1 MSKHTPLLF
10 YFLFIFISLN
20 AQNQIEEK
28 YRDYFQYPREV
39 VYLHVS
45 KDIFLPEEEIWFK
58 GYLYDQKNAKP
69 SKISKTINVGVYDS
83 TGVLKKEQL
92 YYLNDGFFKGSVKVD
107 STFAD
112 GRYFLKAKTNWMRN
126 FSDGNAFLKEI
137 KVVKSDLDVTQDRL
151 NFESL
156 DIRFFPEGGKMV
168 SGIKN
173 TVGVKVVN
181 GKGLPVEVGNLRIED
196 GSGIQMASIEVNNQ
210 GLGKF
215 EITPNPRSDYFAK
228 IRVSSGEEVSFKL
241 PRSNAK
247 GINLNVV
254 DNPYKKEVLVQVE
267 ANELAMKDGDVR
279 TNLVLHK
286 DGEIIS
292 QPVLLTKN
300 GKVFSTYFDKTK
312 LMTGVNTLTL
322 FDMDNK
328 PIEERQFFVW
338 KGLGEYKI
346 ETAIGNSSRANDSL
360 EITIT
365 SKVPEAVGLSVS
377 VFPMDTKVYK
387 GDGNMYNQIYLR
399 PYVKE
404 DIQND
409 GYYFNDT
416 NYQKKYEMDLLL
428 LTEGH
433 SKYDWHAIL
442 KDRFETKYNP
452 VDGIN
457 LYGFLNEDLKREKI
471 LVHKTIEHEL
481 KEIDLS
487 SGQDKFLI
495 TNFYPITGES
505 IFFSKIDVRGKISKL
520 NMYAR
525 LSNNYFL
532 DENIDVSDHKKNAF
546 PKTNISTIKEGSKGF
561 KLPDISS
568 EEKLIALDNVTITEE
583 SKMEK
588 QARENIRVPR
598 YLAKK
603 ITVVDKEMALTFNT
617 VAELLRSKGYEV
629 REDLQA
635 FDGGSNAF
643 ISRFR
648 IRSRRGAGVNMFL
661 DGALQVNLDVFTH
674 MPLVQVES
682 FYIDRLSRY
691 MGAKGGFRETIYIFT
706 RRGKE
711 LNLTPGQD
719 FMSRKSFE
727 FKVDKGFE
735 KQKNFY
741 NPEFTSF
748 TDTAFQNFGLI
759 HWEPWIWIDED
770 DSYTLKIPNYGFDN
784 LKLVI
789 EGMGKNGNV
798 LSEIRVLNVGDSN

>member
-1 MSKHTPLLF
+1 MF

-20 AQNQIEEK
+20 AQNQIEEE
-28 YRDYFQYPREV
+28 YRDYFRDSREV
-39 VYLHVS
+39 VYLQVS
-45 KDIFLPEEEIWFK
+45 KDIFLEDEEIWFK
-58 GYLYDQKNAKP
+58 GYLFDQKNERP
-69 SKISKTINVGVYDS
+69 SNISKTINVGVYDS
-83 TGVLKKEQL
+83 LGVLKKELL
-92 YYLNDGFFKGSVKVD
+92 YYVNEGFFKGSVKVD
-107 STFAD
+107 STFGE

-137 KVVKSDLDVTQDRL
+137 TVVKSDLDVAQDQI
-151 NFESL
+151 NYENL
-156 DIRFFPEGGKMV
+156 DIRFLPEGGKLV

-173 TVGVKVVN
+173 TVGVKVLN
-181 GKGLPVEVGNLRIED
+181 GKGLPVDLGDLRIED
-196 GSGIQMASIEVNNQ
+196 GSGKQMALIEVNGQ

-228 IRVSSGEEVSFKL
+228 IRVPSGGEISFKL

-254 DNPYKKEVLVQVE
+254 DNPYKKEILVQVE
-267 ANELAMKDGDVR
+267 ANDLALEDGDIN

-286 DGEIIS
+286 DGEIVS

-300 GKVFSTYFDKTK
+300 SKVFSTYFDKTK
-312 LMTGVNTLTL
+312 LMIGVNTLTL

-328 PIEERQFFVW
+328 LIEERQFFVW
-338 KGLGEYKI
+338 KGLGENKI
-346 ETAIGNSSRANDSL
+346 ETALGHSSRANDSL
-360 EITIT
+360 EITIN

-377 VFPMDTKVYK
+377 VFPLDTKVYQ
-387 GDGNMYNQIYLR
+387 GNENMYSQIYLR
-399 PYVKE
+399 PYLKG

-433 SKYDWHAIL
+433 GKYDWDTIL
-442 KDRFETKYNP
+442 KDQFETRYNP
-452 VDGIN
+452 VDGID

-481 KEIDLS
+481 KEINLS

-505 IFFSKIDVRGKISKL
+505 IFFSKIDGRGKISKL

-532 DENIDVSDHKKNAF
+532 DERIDVSGHQKNTF
-546 PKTNISTIKEGSKGF
+546 FKNKGETISNVNKDF
-561 KLPDISS
+561 KLPEVSS
-568 EEKLIALDNVTITEE
+568 EEKLITLDNVTVTEE

-588 QARENIRVPR
+588 SARENIRVPR
-598 YLAKK
+598 YLADK

-617 VAELLRSKGYEV
+617 VASLLRSKGYEV
-629 REDLQA
+629 LEELQA
-635 FDGGSNAF
+635 YDGGSNEF
-643 ISRFR
+643 ISRVK
-648 IRSRRGAGVNMFL
+648 IRSRRGAWVNIVL
-661 DGALQVNLDVFTH
+661 DDVLLPNLDVLYN
-674 MPLVQVES
+674 MPLTQVES

-691 MGAKGGFRETIYIFT
+691 MGARSALNETIYIYT

-719 FMSRKSFE
+719 FMAKKSFE

-735 KQKNFY
+735 KQKDFY

-789 EGMGKNGNV
+789 EGMDKDGNV
-798 LSEIRVLNVGDSN
+798 LSEIRILDVGDSN